1 MAGRDSGN
9 DKGRNSGTSSPG
21 NDLQTHLGT
30 SLEAPGLGSGTS
42 ILNRFTSAFKGMT
55 YYFLGLVKSLVFDT
69 TCPPF
74 GPILCETTL
83 HDTPMPRSNSRIAS
97 NARKP
102 ARQSV
107 SLKSLA
113 EHLGLSQAAVSFV
126 INRSPAAKS
135 IPQRTQELIRAA
147 ARELNYRPNHLA
159 RSLRKQRSYTIG
171 VVVPEISEGY
181 AALVMSGIEDHLLH
195 EGYFYFV
202 VSHRHRSDL
211 IEEYPLLLQQRAVE
225 GLIAVDTALTEEMH
239 VPLVAV
245 SGHRDVP
252 GVTNIVLN
260 HARAAMLALEH
271 LTKLGHRQMAFIKG
285 QEFSSDTAVRWDSV
299 RRAAEKLGVEIKD
312 RLVVQL
318 EGESSSPELG
328 YQVSQ
333 KLLASR
339 EPFTALFAFN
349 DISAIGAIH
358 ALREAAHRVPEDVSV
373 VGFDDIQSAAFQN
386 PALTTVRQPLREMG
400 LIAAETLLQRIIAP
414 ANAPYP
420 KEIVVEPSLIV
431 RASTAKASSP
441 S

>member
-1 MAGRDSGN
+1 MPVV
-9 DKGRNSGTSSPG
+9 KP
-21 NDLQTHLGT
+21 
-30 SLEAPGLGSGTS
+30 
-42 ILNRFTSAFKGMT
+42 IV
-55 YYFLGLVKSLVFDT
+55 GLVQPRFDVRNYHTRHPMLRSKS
-69 TCPPF
+69 
-74 GPILCETTL
+74 GP
-83 HDTPMPRSNSRIAS
+83 AS
-97 NARKP
+97 HVRKP

-107 SLKSLA
+107 SLRSLA
-113 EHLGLSQAAVSFV
+113 EHLGLSQAAVSLV

-135 IPQRTQELIRAA
+135 IPQRTQDLIRQA

-159 RSLRKQRSYTIG
+159 RSLRQQRSYTIG

-181 AALVMSGIEDHLLH
+181 AALVMSGIEDHLLE

-202 VSHRHRSDL
+202 VSHRHRSEL

-225 GLIAVDTALTEEMH
+225 GLIAVDTAFTEGVQ

-260 HARAAMLALEH
+260 HSQAASLALEH
-271 LTKLGHRQMAFIKG
+271 LTRLGHRNMAFIKG
-285 QEFSSDTAVRWDSV
+285 QEFSSDTAVRWESV
-299 RRAAEKLGVEIKD
+299 RGAAEVLGIQIKEN
-312 RLVVQL
+312 LVAQL

-328 YQVSQ
+328 YQVTK
-333 KLLASR
+333 KLLASD
-339 EPFTALFAFN
+339 ELFTGLFAFN

-358 ALREAAHRVPEDVSV
+358 ALREAGRRVPEDVSV

-400 LIAAETLLQRIIAP
+400 VIAAETLLQRITAP
-414 ANAPYP
+414 PNAPYP
-420 KEIVVEPSLIV
+420 KEIIVEPSLVV
-431 RASTAKASSP
+431 RASTATAPGSSRV